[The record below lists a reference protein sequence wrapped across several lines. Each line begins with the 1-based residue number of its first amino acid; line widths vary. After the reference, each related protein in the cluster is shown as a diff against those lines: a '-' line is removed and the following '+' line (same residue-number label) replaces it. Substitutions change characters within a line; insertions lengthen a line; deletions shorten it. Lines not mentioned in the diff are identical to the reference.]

1 MTAIATA
8 AAVFAGLLL
17 STEPWGAALFMAAL
31 GAVVAWSYTRGW
43 QLAATYVAT
52 QAALAAI
59 AAPRMSVLAA
69 DSYPPSSPTSAAAVA
84 GMVLFGGLWV
94 SAVGFLF
101 LYDLPAH
108 PSEVPDRQYLIAVA
122 ITLIVVLGVG
132 TFVAIDWV
140 PGGNVWWVLL
150 TALVVLTPQAG
161 QTPKRALERAGGTIL
176 GGTVATVLI
185 LLVSERSVILAIG
198 VIAALLTAVAFLRLD
213 YWVFT
218 AFLTMALVLLTFP
231 VGRVVR
237 GSAERIGY
245 TVLSAVLVVLLFMV
259 VRRLMQRY
267 TTVRGRVSAG

>member
-108 PSEVPDRQYLIAVA
+108 PSEVPDRQYLIAFA
-122 ITLIVVLGVG
+122 ITLI
-132 TFVAIDWV
+132 
-140 PGGNVWWVLL
+140 
-150 TALVVLTPQAG
+150 LTPQAG

-245 TVLSAVLVVLLFMV
+245 TVLSAALVVLLFMV

-267 TTVRGRVSAG
+267 TTVGGRVSAG